1 MLPPE
6 LVDWSFLMS
15 HEYAACALIELMQ
28 IGKAPSGTD
37 LVFHH
42 APEAFDGIEM
52 VSTPRRYV

>member
-28 IGKAPSGTD
+28 IGKALSGTD

-42 APEAFDGIEM
+42 APEAFNGIEM
-52 VSTPRRYV
+52 VSTPRR